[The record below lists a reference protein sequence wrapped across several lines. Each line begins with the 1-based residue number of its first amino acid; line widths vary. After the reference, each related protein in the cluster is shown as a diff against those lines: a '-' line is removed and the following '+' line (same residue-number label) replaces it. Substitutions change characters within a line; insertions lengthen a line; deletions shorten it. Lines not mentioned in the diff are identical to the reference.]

1 MHGRLHLETVDLCQD
16 QMPYLAMSTKIKL
29 NAWICL
35 VIRIHPKIEWV
46 LPWPLV
52 VFPLSCWQTDKQ
64 TNKPHRKHNL
74 LGEGYDTCKAING
87 QQPIGNHSCHA
98 ARGRRAILGVLAYD
112 RSVSVGSFY
121 LARGISWAVECM
133 WCCITAKSL
142 CCMDLKKMYRDSFQ
156 FCKVEHWVKHSDD
169 SRRAVQTTWIVQLFR
184 DCL

>member
-1 MHGRLHLETVDLCQD
+1 MF
-16 QMPYLAMSTKIKL
+16 PKKSKI
-29 NAWICL
+29 
-35 VIRIHPKIEWV
+35 VIGFAPKCDGFFHENGPGSFCVI
-46 LPWPLV
+46 L
-52 VFPLSCWQTDKQ
+52 QTDKQ

-121 LARGISWAVECM
+121 LARGIPWAVECM

-169 SRRAVQTTWIVQLFR
+169 SRRAVQTT
-184 DCL
+184 